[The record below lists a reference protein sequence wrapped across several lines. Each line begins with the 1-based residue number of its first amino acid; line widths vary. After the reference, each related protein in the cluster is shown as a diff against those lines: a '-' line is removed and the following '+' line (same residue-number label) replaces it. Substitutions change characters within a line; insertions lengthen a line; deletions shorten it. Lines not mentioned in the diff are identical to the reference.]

1 MEAFGSSKLRIVWT
15 LVFLFLS
22 GLVFMAVRGV
32 EGPEGSQVLVF
43 GTALPLGQD
52 TLRNYTLGN
61 LQPAMYWGGSLVM
74 LLGGFFP
81 LVARTQAATAGER
94 ASGLLL
100 GGLWGFLHGAFL
112 GQVALL
118 PVWSLCL
125 RLLKEPFPPELLRAD
140 LHGLLLGLQ
149 LLLWGALLARL
160 FRSNAGLA
168 LLTTLLLRELGP
180 KLVFFLDFG
189 EDLGMSRGAV
199 QTLNV
204 IHKLLPMAQLP
215 SDPFSRLALPLS
227 LGGPLLL
234 GLLVALLPL
243 GAAKAPAPSGGPRK
257 AKRA

>member
-22 GLVFMAVRGV
+22 GLVFMAVKGV
-32 EGPEGSQVLVF
+32 EGPEGSQVLIF

-61 LQPAMYWGGSLVM
+61 LQPAMYWAGSLVM

-100 GGLWGFLHGAFL
+100 GSLWGFLHGAFL

-160 FRSNAGLA
+160 FRSNVGLA
-168 LLTTLLLRELGP
+168 LLLTILLREVGP
-180 KLVFFLDFG
+180 KLAFFLDFG
-189 EDLGMSRGAV
+189 EDLGLTKGAV
-199 QTLNV
+199 QGLN
-204 IHKLLPMAQLP
+204 IAHKLLPMAQLP
-215 SDPFSRLALPLS
+215 SDPFSPLALPLS
-227 LGGPLLL
+227 IGGPLVL
-234 GLLVALLPL
+234 GLLVAFLPL
-243 GAAKAPAPSGGPRK
+243 GAAKAPAPKKP
-257 AKRA
+257 KRA